1 MFVSSQELLNNVDV
15 IQKLN
20 SLEFKEIWARVDSEI
35 NESKVTVTELA
46 SQKVQPKRRAN
57 AEEIKASKTNLKAKK
72 KKKSYSPQEKK
83 RLVIKS
89 HKQLKEYRNAFDV
102 AMVIVELSKKFPF
115 EETSSLTD
123 PILCSSRAVCSNLA
137 AAWKQRAINSVLFVT
152 KLNDCCLK
160 ITETQTW
167 IQFATECGYMDAKIG
182 QQLDEVYNQI
192 SDSLVKTI
200 EERQKVSDLTSS
212 NLK

>member
-1 MFVSSQELLNNVDV
+1 MDL

-20 SLEFKEIWARVDSEI
+20 SLEFKEIWAQVDSEI
-35 NESKVTVTELA
+35 DESKVNTTKLV
-46 SQKVQPKRRAN
+46 SQKAQHKRISN
-57 AEEIKASKTNLKAKK
+57 LEEIKASKTNLKANKERKSHFPQKK
-72 KKKSYSPQEKK
+72 E
-83 RLVIKS
+83 RLAIKS
-89 HKQLKEYRNAFDV
+89 HTQLKEYRIAFDA
-102 AMVIVELSKKFPF
+102 AMVIVDLSKRFPL
-115 EETSSLTD
+115 EETYSLTD
-123 PILCSSRAVCSNLA
+123 KILYSSRSVCTNLA
-137 AAWKQRAINSVLFVT
+137 AAWKQRDINSVLFVN

-167 IQFATECGYMDAKIG
+167 MQFAVECGYMDAKIG

-200 EERQKVSDLTSS
+200 EKRQKASYLTSS